1 MRKFLIRNDDVA
13 FDTDINEIKQF
24 CRICDKHGY
33 QILHAVIPIVEAKRV
48 KSKRMTNDQIM
59 AASNRL
65 FSENKEVLEYLK
77 GRHDLIGVHGLWH
90 THIPTKEE
98 IDAAKAKL
106 QELGLNPTYFIP
118 PFNEGDYPEEIAGL
132 KTCKLSA
139 KKGERLEEFLE
150 KGTPVAPIMY
160 LHSWRFNNSWYTFD
174 RLEKCLQRLRKP
186 MVKLNLG
193 CKWRKLSGFDNL
205 DKLMGGGFPPGYN
218 FVLSGKIDTDK
229 TVLTYLLIN
238 NHIKSGGKCLYIV
251 TNRDTDSIKEEL
263 EELNLDYN
271 KISKNL
277 FFLDCFS
284 AKAGNKKGTNIE
296 DLNSVSA
303 KLEAMRTQIGKENL
317 IEVFDTVSDFFINN
331 ESKKVIKFLEAA
343 CARALKSKSIALF
356 LLDQGAQEERDLI
369 ALESVTQG
377 TVELENKEDMN
388 RLRVSKLV
396 GLQHD
401 NRWVNYKI
409 EANKILF

>member
-1 MRKFLIRNDDVA
+1 
-13 FDTDINEIKQF
+13 
-24 CRICDKHGY
+24 
-33 QILHAVIPIVEAKRV
+33 
-48 KSKRMTNDQIM
+48 
-59 AASNRL
+59 
-65 FSENKEVLEYLK
+65 
-77 GRHDLIGVHGLWH
+77 
-90 THIPTKEE
+90 
-98 IDAAKAKL
+98 
-106 QELGLNPTYFIP
+106 
-118 PFNEGDYPEEIAGL
+118 
-132 KTCKLSA
+132 
-139 KKGERLEEFLE
+139 
-150 KGTPVAPIMY
+150 
-160 LHSWRFNNSWYTFD
+160 
-174 RLEKCLQRLRKP
+174 
-186 MVKLNLG
+186 
-193 CKWRKLSGFDNL
+193 
-205 DKLMGGGFPPGYN
+205 MGGGLPPGYN

-251 TNRDTDSIKEEL
+251 TNRDTDSIKEEFK
-263 EELNLDYN
+263 ELNLDYN

-284 AKAGNKKGTNIE
+284 AKAGKKGTNIE

-331 ESKKVIKFLEAA
+331 ESKKAIKFLEAA

-356 LLDQGAQEERDLI
+356 LLDQGAQEERDLV

-401 NRWVNYKI
+401 NKWVNYKI